1 MDYNKALQFIHG
13 TNNFSAKPGLSRIA
27 ELCNKLGNPQ
37 NNLKFIHV
45 AGTNGKGS
53 TVTMIACA
61 LEDAGFKVG
70 KFTSP
75 YVFDFR
81 ERIEINGHMIE
92 KDELV
97 KHTKT
102 VMDIAEQMNE
112 KPTEFEIVTA
122 IGFLYFKDQNCDYVV
137 LEVGLGGKFDATN
150 IIEKPEV
157 SVICSISLDHTHILG
172 ETEEKIAT
180 EKAGIIKADCPCVIY
195 CQNSEKVT
203 QVFKDTCKYLG
214 SPLYTANTQNLKTL
228 TSKDDKNAF
237 DYNGMRFNM
246 TLLGKHQI
254 YNALNAI
261 CALEVLKI
269 DSKHIISGINRA
281 KAHARYEVISQKP
294 RVIVDA
300 GHNRDGIEQLLKT
313 LKTDKKVGDITVIFG
328 MVKDKAYQ
336 YAIREIASVA
346 KTMIC
351 LKPDSPRALSSFD
364 MKNIAEMFCT
374 DCHAYENPTDAV
386 THAVKKAG
394 KTGTILVCGSFYIIE
409 NVVKELNILL

>member
-1 MDYNKALQFIHG
+1 MDYNEALQFIHG
-13 TNNFSAKPGLSRIA
+13 TNNFSVAPSLSRIA
-27 ELCNKLGNPQ
+27 ELCKRLGDPQ
-37 NNLKFIHV
+37 DSLKFVHV

-61 LEDAGFKVG
+61 LEDAGYKVG

-81 ERIEINGHMIE
+81 ERIEINGQMIE
-92 KDELV
+92 KDDLA

-102 VMDIAEQMNE
+102 VMDKVIDMSE

-122 IGFLYFKDQNCDYVV
+122 IGFLYFKEQNCDYVV
-137 LEVGLGGKFDATN
+137 LEVGLGGKYDATN
-150 IIEKPEV
+150 IIKKPVV

-172 ETEEKIAT
+172 DSEEKIAA
-180 EKAGIIKADCPCVIY
+180 EKAGIIKSGCPCVVY
-195 CQNSEKVT
+195 CANSESVT
-203 QVFKDTCKYLG
+203 QVFKAKCKEMD
-214 SPLYTANTQNLKTL
+214 SPLYCANTQSLKL
-228 TSKDDKNAF
+228 LASKDDKNIF
-237 DYNGMRFNM
+237 DYNGVRYNTTFF
-246 TLLGKHQI
+246 GKHQV

-261 CALEVLKI
+261 CALEILNI
-269 DSKHIISGINRA
+269 DTKYIVSGVNRA
-281 KAHARYEVISQKP
+281 KAHARYEIINQKP

-313 LKTDKKVGDITVIFG
+313 LKADKKVDDITVIFG
-328 MVKDKAYQ
+328 MVKDKAHQ

-374 DCHAYENPTDAV
+374 DCHAFDTADKA
-386 THAVKKAG
+386 AKLAIKKAG
-394 KTGTILVCGSFYIIE
+394 KSGTILICGSFYIIE
-409 NVVKELNILL
+409 NVVKELNALL